1 VAALNTS
8 NSSQASRDPL
18 DELVVRSVEPRDAGA
33 VRALFRKIFNEDM
46 SQRHWEWKYLRPQSR
61 AVVVYKD
68 DNLVAHYGGV
78 GTDIILDGQKSM
90 AMQIADLMVDPDVRH
105 AVRSRSPFYL
115 SGKMFLES
123 MVGYNKDFLLAY
135 GFPSE
140 RAMGL
145 SERLGFFAPVGRMM
159 EIQWDASES
168 KPSWFETII
177 PVTKEN
183 FDEYTADIDSLWK
196 SFQALFKDKIICR
209 KDADFVRWR
218 YLEHPSKSYNV
229 HLIKNRI
236 SGKPSAL
243 LILKF
248 ENGSVMLM
256 DLVTRTLDLTKAIN
270 TARYSAKE
278 KGMSYLASWCSDTFL
293 DIFKTANASDRELP
307 VVIPACTATPG
318 PPPETQKMKWWF
330 MPGDTDYL

>member
-1 VAALNTS
+1 MS
-8 NSSQASRDPL
+8 SSDGSQASQDSL
-18 DELVVRSVEPRDAGA
+18 DELVVRFVQPRDAGA
-33 VRALFRKIFNEDM
+33 VRALFRKIFNEEM
-46 SQRHWEWKYLRPQSR
+46 SQRHWEWKYQRPQSR
-61 AVVVYKD
+61 AVVVYKG
-68 DNLVAHYGGV
+68 DNLLAHYGGV
-78 GTDIILDGQKSM
+78 GTDIILEGEKR
-90 AMQIADLMVDPDVRH
+90 AAIQIADLMVDPDVRN

-123 MVGYNKDFLLAY
+123 TVGYDNDFLLAY

-159 EIQWDASES
+159 EVRWDANKS
-168 KPSWFETII
+168 KQSWLDKIV

-183 FDEYTADIDSLWK
+183 FDKYAADMDSLWK
-196 SFQALFKDKIICR
+196 SFQGLFKDRIICR
-209 KDADFVRWR
+209 KDSDFVRWR
-218 YLEHPSKSYNV
+218 YLEHPSKSYNL

-243 LILKF
+243 LVLKC

-256 DLVTRTLDLTKAIN
+256 DFLTRSLNLAKVVEKAKYIAYESEKSQLT
-270 TARYSAKE
+270 
-278 KGMSYLASWCSDTFL
+278 SWCSDTFI
-293 DIFKTANASDRELP
+293 DIFKTVNSRVKELP
-307 VVIPACTATPG
+307 IIIPACTATPG
-318 PPPETQKMKWWF
+318 PPTETQKMKWWF

>member
-1 VAALNTS
+1 MAALNTS
-8 NSSQASRDPL
+8 NSFQTSQDSME
-18 DELVVRSVEPRDAGA
+18 ELVVRFAEPHDAGA
-33 VRALFRKIFNEDM
+33 VRALFRKIFNEEM

-61 AVVVYKD
+61 AVAFYKD
-68 DNLVAHYGGV
+68 DNLLAHYGGV
-78 GTDIILDGQKSM
+78 GTDIILDGEKSM

-123 MVGYNKDFLLAY
+123 TVGFGNEFLLAY

-168 KPSWFETII
+168 KPSWCETII

-243 LILKF
+243 LVLKS

-256 DLVTRTLDLTKAIN
+256 DLVTRSLDLTKAIN
-270 TARYSAKE
+270 TARYIAEDNGKSQ
-278 KGMSYLASWCSDTFL
+278 LTSWCSDTFI
-293 DIFKTANASDRELP
+293 DIFKTVNSRVKELP
-307 VVIPACTATPG
+307 VIIPACTATRG
-318 PPPETQKMKWWF
+318 PSPDVQKLKWWF

>member
-1 VAALNTS
+1 MAALNTS
-8 NSSQASRDPL
+8 NSSQASKDPL
-18 DELVVRSVEPRDAGA
+18 DELVVRFVEPRDAGA

-68 DNLVAHYGGV
+68 DNLLAHYGGV
-78 GTDIILDGQKSM
+78 GTDIILEGEKRT

-123 MVGYNKDFLLAY
+123 TVGYDNDFLLAY
-135 GFPSE
+135 GFPSD

-159 EIQWDASES
+159 EVRWDANKS
-168 KPSWFETII
+168 KPSPRDKIV

-183 FDEYTADIDSLWK
+183 FDKYASNMDSLWK
-196 SFQALFKDKIICR
+196 SFQGLFKDRIICR
-209 KDADFVRWR
+209 KDSDFVRWR
-218 YLEHPSKSYNV
+218 YLEHPTKSYKV
-229 HLIKNRI
+229 YLIISRI
-236 SGKPSAL
+236 FGKPSAL
-243 LILKF
+243 LVLKC

-256 DLVTRTLDLTKAIN
+256 DLVTRSLDLTKAIN
-270 TARYSAKE
+270 TARHIAADSGK
-278 KGMSYLASWCSDTFL
+278 SQLTSWCSDTFI
-293 DIFKTANASDRELP
+293 DVFKTANSRVKELP
-307 VVIPACTATPG
+307 VIIPACTAMPG

>member
-1 VAALNTS
+1 MAALNKS

-78 GTDIILDGQKSM
+78 GTDIILEGEKRT

-145 SERLGFFAPVGRMM
+145 SERLGFFAPVGRMI
-159 EIQWDASES
+159 EIQWDTS
-168 KPSWFETII
+168 KSKQSRLDKTV

-183 FDEYTADIDSLWK
+183 FNKYAADMDSLWK
-196 SFQALFKDKIICR
+196 SFQGLFKDRIICR
-209 KDADFVRWR
+209 KDSSFVRWR
-218 YLEHPSKSYNV
+218 YLEHPSKSYEV
-229 HLIKNRI
+229 YLIKNQI
-236 SGKPSAL
+236 SGKPAAL
-243 LILKF
+243 LVLKF

-256 DLVTRTLDLTKAIN
+256 DLVTRSLDLIKAIN
-270 TARYSAKE
+270 TARYTAAESGK
-278 KGMSYLASWCSDTFL
+278 SQLISWCSDTFI
-293 DIFKTANASDRELP
+293 DIFKTVNSRVKELP
-307 VVIPACTATPG
+307 IIIPACTATPG
-318 PPPETQKMKWWF
+318 PPTETQKMKWWF